1 MSDNNITVGVKLAA
15 NARASIQK
23 ELDRMKNLS
32 LEVTNLKTDK
42 MNTSSITKA
51 IQDSLT
57 TAIKNVGRD
66 KMHSLLYLF

>member
-1 MSDNNITVGVKLAA
+1 MSNNNITVGVKLAA

-32 LEVTNLKTDK
+32 LEITNLKTDK
-42 MNTSSITKA
+42 INTSSLTKA
-51 IQDSLT
+51 IQATLMT
-57 TAIKNVGRD
+57 NIKNVGRD

>member
-32 LEVTNLKTDK
+32 LEITDLKTDK
-42 MNTSSITKA
+42 INTSSITKA

>member
-15 NARASIQK
+15 NARASVQK

-32 LEVTNLKTDK
+32 LEITNLKTNK
-42 MNTSSITKA
+42 INTSNITKA
-51 IQDSLT
+51 IQATLMT
-57 TAIKNVGRD
+57 NIKNVGRD

>member
-32 LEVTNLKTDK
+32 LEITDLKTNK
-42 MNTSSITKA
+42 INTSNITKA
-51 IQDSLT
+51 IQATLMT
-57 TAIKNVGRD
+57 NIKNVGRD

>member
-32 LEVTNLKTDK
+32 LEVTDLKTDK
-42 MNTSSITKA
+42 INTSSITKA